1 MGLRRR
7 TMLAVLATTPI
18 VALGRSVGA
27 TTTEAEN
34 FIRLIGDQVM
44 AVLQD
49 PSKNDEA
56 KLAALKELLDNHTD
70 LDLVARLV
78 LGRHWRDASTEQ
90 RSEFV
95 ALFRQILMNTMA
107 ERISDYNGQTFEV
120 SGSSRRSE
128 RDTAVQSRIIRTSG
142 APPLRVDWRLRESD
156 GQFAII
162 DLEVEGVSLV
172 VSQRAEVSS
181 VVERSGMSGLIQTM
195 RERSG
200 EGSTVL

>member
-44 AVLQD
+44 AVLQN